1 MEESGTPPAPPSLN
15 AACRNLAVEI
25 VRSTGNQ
32 DFPLMPHPRTVAFGV
47 ESDLRE
53 PVATWLCHE
62 GFDVRMEVP
71 ILGRRADLV
80 GSRGTTV
87 AAIEMKMHRW
97 VEALRQAIAYQ
108 LGADLVWVAMPL
120 ADASRAYRQRWTFEA
135 QGVGLLAV
143 DDRAR
148 FAGPSARQHL
158 QGSSHSF
165 GRNSS
170 RPCGFTNLPWW
181 RQATFRLSRVMKWPL
196 WPRKGRSPA
205 SSLQAS
211 GPLFRAAPCS
221 RRYPQANRA
230 IPTRIS
236 GTPSSHV
243 SNANMI
249 AENPMRNTPTW
260 VSLSPRLR

>member
-53 PVATWLCHE
+53 PVATWLCRE

-143 DDRAR
+143 DDRGQVR
-148 FAGPSARQHL
+148 GPI
-158 QGSSHSF
+158 
-165 GRNSS
+165 
-170 RPCGFTNLPWW
+170 
-181 RQATFRLSRVMKWPL
+181 
-196 WPRKGRSPA
+196 
-205 SSLQAS
+205 
-211 GPLFRAAPCS
+211 RAA
-221 RRYPQANRA
+221 A
-230 IPTRIS
+230 
-236 GTPSSHV
+236 
-243 SNANMI
+243 
-249 AENPMRNTPTW
+249 
-260 VSLSPRLR
+260 SPRLLPFVREKLLETLRVHESPLVAPGDFPTLEGDEMAPSGLGKGVRRLPRFRLQARFSERLRALGGIPKRTERFRRGLAERRVPTCRTRT

>member
-97 VEALRQAIAYQ
+97 VEALRQAIAYNSEPTSFG
-108 LGADLVWVAMPL
+108 LRCRWRTHPGHI
-120 ADASRAYRQRWTFEA
+120 ASAGRSRRRESDFSLSTT
-135 QGVGLLAV
+135 G
-143 DDRAR
+143 AR

-181 RQATFRLSRVMKWPL
+181 RQATFRLSRVMKWPPL
-196 WPRKGRSPA
+196 A
-205 SSLQAS
+205 SERAFAGFLAS
-211 GPLFRAAPCS
+211 GFRPAFP
-221 RRYPQANRA
+221 
-230 IPTRIS
+230 S
-236 GTPSSHV
+236 GSVLSAVSPSEQSD
-243 SNANMI
+243 SD
-249 AENPMRNTPTW
+249 ED
-260 VSLSPRLR
+260 